1 MQFFGALGRGLPALT
16 GASGRGGAVVAVAA
30 AGGTVA
36 YLHSYPRT
44 IPPKDPTDKK

>member
-1 MQFFGALGRGLPALT
+1 MQFFGPLGRSLPAL
-16 GASGRGGAVVAVAA
+16 GGAGGRTGIVAVAA

-44 IPPKDPTDKK
+44 IPPKDPSDKR